1 MKGKDDKVLVVGI
14 KNDNKDYFKRLYDR
28 YHRELYFL
36 AKKYLKNEELAKDS
50 VQDIFL
56 KLWKKRKTL
65 DESSSIKSF
74 LYTMLKNHVLNMIR
88 DKKNHRKIL
97 NDLGQ
102 TDQRKFSR
110 SRTEEEVIYSEY
122 RDLVH
127 TALKQLSPAQR
138 KVFKMRSFEGLS
150 NAEVAGKR
158 KVSVN
163 TVKTQFYLSSKFIR
177 NYLKDYMNGHI

>member
-1 MKGKDDKVLVVGI
+1 MKGKADKGLVSGI
-14 KNDNKDYFKRLYDR
+14 KNGEKDCFKRLYDK

-36 AKKYLKNEELAKDS
+36 AKKYLKNESLAKDS

-56 KLWKKRKTL
+56 KLWNKRETL
-65 DESSSIKSF
+65 DASASIKSF
-74 LYTMLKNHVLNMIR
+74 LYTMLKNHVLNIIR
-88 DKKNHRKIL
+88 DKRNHRKIL
-97 NDLGQ
+97 KDLGR

-110 SRTEEEVIYSEY
+110 SKTEEEVIYSEY
-122 RDLVH
+122 RDLVN
-127 TALKQLSPAQR
+127 TALKQLSPAQQ
-138 KVFKMRSFEGLS
+138 KVFKMRSFDGLS

-177 NYLKDYMNGHI
+177 NYLKDYMKGHI